1 MNLLTQML
9 HIVGNGASAYILS
22 RNIRD
27 AKTRPNVLAGFQ
39 MAESGSVP
47 FLEKL
52 RDRAVA
58 EGDSW
63 LAEKLD
69 RHAADECRHGK
80 IFAQALKRHNKQV
93 IDFKKLA
100 AEAEAKNDK
109 KADRKSP
116 FFDAYFKGYSQ
127 TDLKAENIDW
137 VVFIA
142 STYILELDASKD
154 FRRMANVL
162 PDEDLVLNS
171 VKKGILSVAQD
182 ETRHASYL
190 YEALHRRLSAAEAA
204 TVIDQWRTRKVEAL
218 LAMVG
223 GFIEQNGET
232 RNLVQDGAPTDTMD
246 EVQLTELEAA

>member
-1 MNLLTQML
+1 MNLLNQIL

-22 RNIRD
+22 RNLRD
-27 AKTRPNVLAGFQ
+27 AQTRPNVLAGFQ
-39 MAESGSVP
+39 MAESGAVP

-52 RDRAVA
+52 RDRAAA
-58 EGDSW
+58 EGDIW

-69 RHAADECRHGK
+69 RHASDERRHGQ

-93 IDFKKLA
+93 IDFKKLS
-100 AEAEAKNDK
+100 EEAKTDNNK
-109 KADRKSP
+109 KAERSSP
-116 FFDAYFKGYSQ
+116 FFEAYFKGYTQ

-142 STYILELDASKD
+142 STYILELDATKD
-154 FRRMANVL
+154 FQRMANVL
-162 PDEDLVLNS
+162 PDEDLVLSS

-182 ETRHASYL
+182 ENRHASYL

-223 GFIEQNGET
+223 GFIEQNGQT

-246 EVQLTELEAA
+246 EVQLIELEAA

>member
-1 MNLLTQML
+1 MNLLNQIL

-27 AKTRPNVLAGFQ
+27 AQSRPNTLAGFQ
-39 MAESGSVP
+39 MAESGAVP

-52 RDRAVA
+52 RDRAIA

-69 RHAADECRHGK
+69 RHAADERRHGQ

-100 AEAEAKNDK
+100 EEAEKNKTK
-109 KADRKSP
+109 KENRSSP
-116 FFDAYFKGYSQ
+116 FFEAYFKGYTQ

-137 VVFIA
+137 VVFMG

-154 FRRMANVL
+154 FQRMANAL
-162 PDEDLVLNS
+162 PEDDVILGS
-171 VKKGILSVAQD
+171 VRKGILSVAQD
-182 ETRHASYL
+182 ETRHANYL
-190 YEALHRRLSAAEAA
+190 YEALHRRLSPAQAAE
-204 TVIDQWRTRKVEAL
+204 VIDQWRTRKIEAL
-218 LAMVG
+218 WAMVG
-223 GFIEQNGET
+223 NFIERNGQS
-232 RNLVQDGAPTDTMD
+232 RNLVQDGAPTDSSD